1 MRITVFG
8 ATGGTGRQVVQQ
20 ALDAGYEVVAPVRN
34 PDRLAIQHDRLEV
47 LVADV
52 LDPSSL
58 TGVVDR
64 ADAVISTIGGR
75 SKAERVAGLQGPGTS
90 NIIAAM
96 QAAGTRR
103 LLVVSAAP
111 LAEADPHDTLPYR
124 LILKPL
130 ISRILRTGYADM
142 AAMERAVR
150 DSGLEW
156 TIVRPPQLT
165 NKPRTGRYRTEL
177 DRTVRRGYRIS
188 RGDVAE
194 LLLRSVEDGA
204 TVKAVVAVG
213 Y

>member
-8 ATGGTGRQVVQQ
+8 ATGGTGRQIVQQ
-20 ALDAGYEVVAPVRN
+20 ALDAGHEVVAPVRN
-34 PDRLAIQHDRLEV
+34 PDRLTVRHERLEV
-47 LVADV
+47 LVGDV
-52 LDPSSL
+52 LDPPSL
-58 TGVVDR
+58 AGAVDG

-75 SKAERVAGLQGPGTS
+75 SKAERVAGLQGPGTR

-96 QAAGTRR
+96 QAAGIRR

-111 LAEADPHDTLPYR
+111 LADGDPDDTLPFR
-124 LILKPL
+124 LVLKPL
-130 ISRILRTGYADM
+130 ISRILRTAYADM
-142 AAMERAVR
+142 ASMEHAVR

-165 NKPRTGRYRTEL
+165 NKPRTGSYRTAL

-188 RGDVAE
+188 RGDLAE
-194 LLLRSVEDGA
+194 LLLRSAEDA
-204 TVKAVVAVG
+204 TTVKAVVAVG

>member
-20 ALDAGYEVVAPVRN
+20 ALDGGHEVVAPVRH
-34 PDRLAIQHDRLEV
+34 PDRLTIRHDRLEV
-47 LVADV
+47 LAGDV
-52 LDPSSL
+52 LDPATL
-58 TGVVDR
+58 PGPVDG

-111 LAEADPHDTLPYR
+111 LAEADPHDSIAYR

-130 ISRILRTGYADM
+130 ISRILRTAYADM
-142 AAMERAVR
+142 GRMERAVR

-165 NKPRTGRYRTEL
+165 NKPRTGHYRTEL

-188 RGDVAE
+188 RGDLAE
-194 LLLRSVEDGA
+194 LLLRSIDDA
-204 TVKAVVAVG
+204 TTVKAIVAVG